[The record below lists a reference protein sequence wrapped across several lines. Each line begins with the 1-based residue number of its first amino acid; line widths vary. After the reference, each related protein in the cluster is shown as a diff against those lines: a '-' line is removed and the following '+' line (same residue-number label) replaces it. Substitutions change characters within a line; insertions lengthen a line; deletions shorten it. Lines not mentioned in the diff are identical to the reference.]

1 MAYNKTVWKNGDVI
15 TAEKLNHLEC
25 GVSEGGA
32 DRPQGPIG
40 PQGPKGDK
48 GEPGPAGEKG
58 EKGDKG
64 DKGDTGTG
72 LAGEETVLTALA
84 ADSEAAAVLAK
95 VNEIIAT
102 LHARGI
108 SKSE

>member
-32 DRPQGPIG
+32 DGPQGPVG

-48 GEPGPAGEKG
+48 G
-58 EKGDKG
+58 DKG
-64 DKGDTGTG
+64 DSGTG

-108 SKSE
+108 SKPE